1 TSPVRP
7 VARDA
12 AMEAIARGGNPSSVH
27 RDGRRA
33 RALLDDAREAVAGL
47 VGARPRQIVFTSGGT
62 EANNLALRGCG
73 RARLLVSAVE
83 HPSVLQ
89 VRDDGVTIPVDA
101 DGCLDLVALERLLA
115 ETDEPA
121 LVSVMAANNE
131 TGVIQPIA
139 EVIELAHRH
148 GALVHSDAV
157 QAAGKIT
164 GAWAEADLV
173 TLSAH
178 KFGGLQG
185 AGALVVGNGGAITAQ
200 ARGGGQELGYRA
212 GTEALPAIAAFGAAA
227 REVGGDD
234 VEQLGLWRDTLEDSM
249 KLAVPGAEVLG
260 GKAGRL
266 PNTLALAHPAID
278 AETMVMSFDLQGI
291 SISAGSACSSGKMA
305 ASHVAQAMGRS
316 DLARRAVR
324 LSLGWSTTRADC
336 ERAAE
341 VWSIVHAR
349 HANTS
354 HAA

>member
-1 TSPVRP
+1 MSVYLDHNATSPVRP

-200 ARGGGQELGYRA
+200 ARGGG
-212 GTEALPAIAAFGAAA
+212 
-227 REVGGDD
+227 
-234 VEQLGLWRDTLEDSM
+234 
-249 KLAVPGAEVLG
+249 
-260 GKAGRL
+260 
-266 PNTLALAHPAID
+266 
-278 AETMVMSFDLQGI
+278 
-291 SISAGSACSSGKMA
+291 
-305 ASHVAQAMGRS
+305 HVRS
-316 DLARRAVR
+316 
-324 LSLGWSTTRADC
+324 TR
-336 ERAAE
+336 
-341 VWSIVHAR
+341 
-349 HANTS
+349 
-354 HAA
+354 